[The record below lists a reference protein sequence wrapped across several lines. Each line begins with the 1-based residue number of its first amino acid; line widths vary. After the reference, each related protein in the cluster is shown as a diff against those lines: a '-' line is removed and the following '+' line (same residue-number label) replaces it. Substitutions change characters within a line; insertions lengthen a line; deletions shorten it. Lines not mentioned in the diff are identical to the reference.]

1 MLFQFGYDI
10 NGKELDDIFKRFKE
24 VAEKKKVCVHL
35 WLPVLVVYGR
45 ISLSELSCSHELDV
59 FKRVYEK

>member
-24 VAEKKKVCVHL
+24 VAEKKKV
-35 WLPVLVVYGR
+35 
-45 ISLSELSCSHELDV
+45 DV
-59 FKRVYEK
+59 SKYLYFYFST